1 MDILFYVLSFVT
13 GLVIGSLAIR
23 QLLISREKKQMAGQ
37 HELEK
42 DRSVLEEKLRMVEN
56 ESQQRQQQLDNER
69 SVNKELSGN
78 LVKSEMELKNLGEKL
93 ENQKKD
99 ILSMQEKFAKD
110 FEIISSR
117 LLRQSSDEVTQLQR
131 KQLQHII
138 DPLRQ
143 KLTDFEK
150 KVEDTYE
157 KGMKDRTDLRTE
169 LRMLADLNKR
179 ISEEARHL
187 TNALKTDTKNMGNW
201 GELILERILEQSGL
215 VKGLEYQTQFTDRTL
230 DGALIRPDV
239 IVKLPDEKHLIVDSK
254 VSLVAYDN
262 YINEEDEEIRKRS
275 LKSHIESIRE
285 HIKGLS
291 DKNYQSA
298 ASLDSPDFVL
308 LFMPLESAFSLALQT
323 DNELFNF
330 AWERKIVIVSPT
342 TLLATLRTVASL
354 WKHEKQTKNA
364 MEIAR
369 QGGAL
374 VDKFYSFLKDL
385 ENIGRQIGTLQN
397 SYQEAHKKLYEGKGN
412 LIRRS
417 EKLRELGVKTEKSL
431 PGSFHKDDDE
441 NE

>member
-1 MDILFYVLSFVT
+1 
-13 GLVIGSLAIR
+13 
-23 QLLISREKKQMAGQ
+23 
-37 HELEK
+37 
-42 DRSVLEEKLRMVEN
+42 
-56 ESQQRQQQLDNER
+56 
-69 SVNKELSGN
+69 
-78 LVKSEMELKNLGEKL
+78 
-93 ENQKKD
+93 
-99 ILSMQEKFAKD
+99 MQEKFAKD